1 MIEKVL
7 EVGRHYSK
15 KDLSEMLN
23 ESNLVHVRE
32 GVYSCHSSNAY
43 LLFVNLNKDSAK
55 PEHRFN
61 DVFYDDLFHWDSQP
75 KQSLES
81 KAINSLVTGERVA
94 HLFARIYPK
103 NKSKT
108 NPFVYCGGLEYL
120 GSDKGKTKPVHLTF
134 KVKDY
139 KDDLPQGSALLDIYR
154 WKPSHVG
161 RSSDYTYSPSKSVRG
176 GSYTKPDKTERKGLV
191 VSRVGQGWYRNQLL
205 DKWESTCPITGCS
218 TPKILIASHI
228 VPWSESNDED
238 RLNVHNGI
246 LLSPDVDA
254 LFDKHLISF
263 SDEGE
268 MLLSTEINSETL
280 DSLGVPKQAVLPVDE
295 DMKPFLALHRSKL
308 K

>member
-1 MIEKVL
+1 MIESVL
-7 EVGRHYSK
+7 NIGGFYSK
-15 KDLSEMLN
+15 KDLAEILN
-23 ESNLVHVRE
+23 ESNLVYVRE
-32 GVYSCHSSNAY
+32 GVYSCHNSNAY
-43 LLFVNLNKDSAK
+43 LLFVNLNKDFAK
-55 PEHRFN
+55 PEHKFN
-61 DVFYDDLFHWDSQP
+61 DVFYDDEFHWDSQP

-120 GSDKGKTKPVHLTF
+120 DYDKGKTKPVHLTF

-139 KDDLPQGSALLDIYR
+139 KDDLPEGSALLDIYR

-161 RSSDYTYSPSKSVRG
+161 RSSDYTYSTSKFVRDR
-176 GSYTKPDKTERKGLV
+176 SYTKPDKTERKGLV

-218 TPKILIASHI
+218 TSKILIASHI
-228 VPWSESNDED
+228 VRWSECNDED
-238 RLNVHNGI
+238 RLNVNNGI

-254 LFDKHLISF
+254 LFDRHLISF

-280 DSLGVPKQAVLPVDE
+280 DSLGVPKHAVLPVDE
-295 DMKPFLALHRSKL
+295 DMKPFLAIHRSKL